1 MGIRAKFLLAIAAFA
16 IAVPGLPAQDR
27 PRPFG
32 PQPVVSARPADAPR
46 ETPPAPSLNDSLNHD
61 SLNHHSLNNDS
72 LNNDSLN
79 DDDRLSLVA
88 AALDNRVRHSFDGDC
103 SHLVHGIYEQAGFPY
118 PYAPSS
124 DIYAGVDSFERVKQ
138 PKTGDLVVWRG
149 HVGIVIKPSQHVFF
163 SLMSSG
169 PGIDDYEARYWKSRG
184 HPRFYR
190 YVKGGACPNCERNA
204 HRLLKINR

>member
-1 MGIRAKFLLAIAAFA
+1 MLPAVTCPKAEFGIRMGAMGVRAKLLCALAAFGMTL
-16 IAVPGLPAQDR
+16 PGLPAQDR

-32 PQPVVSARPADAPR
+32 PQPVIAAKPAGALEDDAV
-46 ETPPAPSLNDSLNHD
+46 AP
-61 SLNHHSLNNDS
+61 
-72 LNNDSLN
+72 SLN

-88 AALDNRVRHSFDGDC
+88 AALDTRVRRSSDADC
-103 SHLVHGIYEQAGFPY
+103 SHLVHGIYQQAGFPY

-124 DIYAGVDSFERVKQ
+124 DLYTGVDSFERVKQ

-163 SLMSSG
+163 SLMTSG

-184 HPRFYR
+184 HPRFYH
-190 YVKGGACPNCERNA
+190 YVKSQDCSSCGRNA